1 MNNPTLTAAKALREA
16 ADALFQAFETLATT
30 IPSGDAPETTPP
42 DPQEVSKPEPVVE
55 QTPATPTD
63 VVAAEGATLEQIREV
78 MAGLSKAGRSA
89 DARALLKRL
98 GYTKLTEI
106 PESLYDQ
113 VLPMARELADA

>member
-30 IPSGDAPETTPP
+30 FPSGDAPETTPP

-55 QTPATPTD
+55 QTPATPAD

>member
-55 QTPATPTD
+55 QTPAD